1 MKNLLHSLKI
11 IIWSSLLYFRLFGY
25 VQELFPVSWKNLH
38 AAETFSYQFFTE
50 HYFRLS
56 LVLNPRFNS
65 FRCFQL
71 LILSARP
78 QHHLKICSL

>member
-1 MKNLLHSLKI
+1 MKNFLHSLKI

-25 VQELFPVSWKNLH
+25 VQELFPVSWKNLY

-50 HYFRLS
+50 HYFR
-56 LVLNPRFNS
+56 RFNS
-65 FRCFQL
+65 FICFQL
-71 LILSARP
+71 LILSVRP